1 MTPFYKT
8 LYILLA
14 WIVRII
20 FNVKTVG
27 RENDPKK
34 GEGPFIICANHIS
47 ATDPI
52 AIAAALRHIQPH
64 FMAKAQLFKNPI
76 LSWLFRNLGAY
87 PVNRD
92 GKDVGVLK
100 TSCDM
105 LKEGKS
111 IGMFPQGTRHPGI
124 DPETTK
130 VRNGIGL
137 IATQSGAT
145 VLPVYIET
153 KNNTAK
159 LFRRRTVIIGK
170 PITQEE
176 LAFDPAVR
184 GEYNRISNYIFERI
198 CQTGKD
204 YKQSKEKK
212 AK

>member
-8 LYILLA
+8 LYILVA

-20 FNVKTVG
+20 FNIKVVG

-34 GEGPFIICANHIS
+34 GEGPFIICANHMS
-47 ATDPI
+47 ATDPV
-52 AIAAALRHIQPH
+52 AIAVSLRHIQPN
-64 FMAKAQLFKNPI
+64 FMAKSQLFKNKFTN
-76 LSWLFRNLGAY
+76 WFFRSIGAY

-92 GKDVGVLK
+92 GKDVGALS
-100 TSCDM
+100 TSLDI

-111 IGMFPQGTRHPGI
+111 IGMFPQGTRHPGV

-137 IATQSGAT
+137 IAASSGAT
-145 VLPVYIET
+145 VLPIYIDT

-170 PITQEE
+170 PITPEE
-176 LAFDPAVR
+176 MAFDPAVR
-184 GEYNRISNYIFERI
+184 GEYNRISNLIFDRI
-198 CQTGKD
+198 CEIGRE
-204 YKQSKEKK
+204 YKQNK

>member
-1 MTPFYKT
+1 MTPFYRT
-8 LYILLA
+8 LYILVA

-47 ATDPI
+47 ATDPV
-52 AIAAALRHIQPH
+52 AIAVAMRHIQPN
-64 FMAKAQLFKNPI
+64 FMAKSQLFKTRFTN
-76 LSWLFRNLGAY
+76 WFFRSIGAY

-92 GKDVGVLK
+92 GKDVGALS
-100 TSCDM
+100 TSIDL

-111 IGMFPQGTRHPGI
+111 IGMFPQGTRHPGV

-137 IATQSGAT
+137 IAATSGAK
-145 VLPVYIET
+145 VLPIYIDT
-153 KNNTAK
+153 KNNKAK
-159 LFRRRTVIIGK
+159 LFKRRTVIIGK
-170 PITQEE
+170 PITPEE

-184 GEYNRISNYIFERI
+184 GEYNRISNLIFDRI
-198 CQTGKD
+198 CQLGRD
-204 YKQSKEKK
+204 YKQSK